1 MHEVSNKVLEVLRPE
16 LEHIGFRVEKG
27 KTAVQKLP
35 RPVLFDEMGEAGL
48 SYDIDAYHEG
58 HGIVMEVEA
67 VRAIRANA
75 IYKDLIQMS
84 LMVDARFAVIAM
96 PLRYKYKSGIDNPYK
111 HGKDIM
117 DAIFSSGRLRLPFEG
132 VLLVGY

>member
-1 MHEVSNKVLEVLRPE
+1 
-16 LEHIGFRVEKG
+16 VEKG
-27 KTAVQKLP
+27 KTADQKLP

-84 LMVDARFAVIAM
+84 LMVDARYAVIAM

-111 HGKDIM
+111 RGKDIM